1 MVEFGYAPPACEM
14 KELRR
19 LAVEKCDNL
28 DGVKD
33 GLVLEPERCFAAFDP
48 RSHIG
53 DQFVCDEAGGKT
65 LKITEAGIQVA
76 KMALAGEEGAELSK
90 SPFAWTATMCD
101 YSKNSSDGAAAEVP
115 RCKPNPWAYAMPWV
129 QYFLLRDPAKP
140 LDRTSCFQSR
150 LPDVARLVH
159 QSRQWYTSL
168 VGTFDPD
175 LSALR
180 DGGGKLLLLHGMAD
194 EAIPLNNSRNYYDA
208 VAARDPDRVDGY
220 LRYFEAPGV
229 SHCGIGGEGNG
240 LYPVRMLDV
249 LRAWVEQGVA
259 PDSVPAA
266 VRAADPATGGR
277 MTRNLCR
284 FPRKA
289 KYDGVGNVKDAA
301 SFKCV

>member
-1 MVEFGYAPPACEM
+1 
-14 KELRR
+14 
-19 LAVEKCDNL
+19 
-28 DGVKD
+28 
-33 GLVLEPERCFAAFDP
+33 
-48 RSHIG
+48 
-53 DQFVCDEAGGKT
+53 
-65 LKITEAGIQVA
+65 
-76 KMALAGEEGAELSK
+76 
-90 SPFAWTATMCD
+90 MCD

-168 VGTFDPD
+168 Q
-175 LSALR
+175 S
-180 DGGGKLLLLHGMAD
+180 
-194 EAIPLNNSRNYYDA
+194 PLNNSRNYYDA